1 MTKSHVKRCSTSLI
15 IREMQIKA
23 IMRYHVTLVRMGVI
37 KTRELRGVGVC
48 GCKEK
53 RALMHCWWECK
64 LSPMSRI
71 KNFYEFT
78 EIWKNGNTG
87 NKNRFPNIKSSSVFE
102 ASFIPKC
109 LIIISM
115 SMLYQTLLSR
125 PSRLHSVSSVH

>member
-53 RALMHCWWECK
+53 RALMHCLWECK

-78 EIWKNGNTG
+78 EI
-87 NKNRFPNIKSSSVFE
+87 
-102 ASFIPKC
+102 
-109 LIIISM
+109 
-115 SMLYQTLLSR
+115 
-125 PSRLHSVSSVH
+125 